1 MRSDARNDSRTRTL
15 ELGVYSQTVSDARGT
30 SALTH
35 QMLEWIDERQR
46 TYAETIE
53 AWKTSCPRLTIWE
66 DAVGDGLVRV
76 ADGTVV
82 LTSVGLQ
89 KVASR
94 SPDTIASST
103 STATTSR

>member
-1 MRSDARNDSRTRTL
+1 MGSGES
-15 ELGVYSQTVSDARGT
+15 T

-35 QMLEWIDERQR
+35 QVLEWIDERPR

-76 ADGTVV
+76 VDATVV
-82 LTSVGLQ
+82 LTSAGLQ

-94 SPDTIASST
+94 SPDAIASST
-103 STATTSR
+103 STATTNR